1 MHYLIDGHNLIARIP
16 DIDLSDPDDEA
27 QLILRLKRWTA
38 ADGRRRVTVYFDR
51 GLPGGRDPHFS
62 GGPVEVIFTS
72 SRKTADDLLIGRIR
86 RVNNPP
92 EFTLVSSDREVV
104 SAAERR
110 GMPVLDSETFAGQMA
125 AESEERQSPQPQAS
139 QKEEPLV
146 SAEEVAQ
153 WMELFGPEPDAE
165 QMQEAQRAERRE
177 KQERRKRRRKKRKR
191 GRAADRLKDSGAKLS
206 EDEVEEWLDIFGG
219 DDDDA

>member
-62 GGPVEVIFTS
+62 GGSVEVIFTS
-72 SRKTADDLLIGRIR
+72 SRRTADDLLIGRIR

-92 EFTLVSSDREVV
+92 EYTLVSSDREVV

-110 GMPVLDSETFAGQMA
+110 GMPVLDSEKFAEQLT
-125 AESEERQSPQPQAS
+125 AEIEERQSPQPQAT

-146 SAEEVAQ
+146 SPDEVAQ

-165 QMQEAQRAERRE
+165 QKQEAQRAARRE
-177 KQERRKRRRKKRKR
+177 KQERRRRRKRKP
-191 GRAADRLKDSGAKLS
+191 GRPADRLKDSGAQLS
-206 EDEVEEWLDIFGG
+206 EDEVEEWLDIFG
-219 DDDDA
+219 DDEDA